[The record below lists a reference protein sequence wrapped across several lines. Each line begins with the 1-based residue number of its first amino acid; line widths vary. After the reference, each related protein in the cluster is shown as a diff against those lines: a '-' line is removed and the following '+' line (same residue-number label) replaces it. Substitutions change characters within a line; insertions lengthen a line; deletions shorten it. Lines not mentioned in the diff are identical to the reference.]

1 MIAID
6 TNVIVRLLVDDDH
19 EQFRR
24 ARQVITDSPVFV
36 SNTVLMECEWVL
48 RSVYEYEPSDFVEAF
63 RDFAGLEKVTLED
76 RELAATALNWHEQ
89 GMDFADALHLA
100 GSEHCEAFV
109 TFDRRLAKAATRACA
124 IPVRAP

>member
-6 TNVIVRLLVDDDH
+6 TNVVVRFLVDDDH

-24 ARQVITDSPVFV
+24 AQQVIANAPVFI
-36 SNTVLMECEWVL
+36 SNTVLLECEWVL
-48 RSVYEYEPSDFVEAF
+48 RSAYQYEARDFVEAL
-63 RDFAGLEKVTLED
+63 RNFAGLEKVTLED
-76 RELAATALNWHEQ
+76 PELAATALKWHEQ

-100 GSEHCEAFV
+100 GSAGCEAFL
-109 TFDRRLAKAATRACA
+109 TFDRRLASASGRAGA

>member
-6 TNVIVRLLVDDDH
+6 ANVVVRLLVDDDH

-24 ARQVITDSPVFV
+24 ARRLLANSPVFV
-36 SNTVLMECEWVL
+36 SNTVLLECEWVL
-48 RSVYEYEPSDFVEAF
+48 RSVYDYPASDFVKAL
-63 RDFAGLEKVTLED
+63 RNFAGLATVTLED
-76 RELAATALNWHEQ
+76 PELAATALNWHEQ

-100 GSEHCEAFV
+100 GAAHCDAFA
-109 TFDRRLAKAATRACA
+109 TFDRRLVKAATRVGA

>member
-6 TNVIVRLLVDDDH
+6 TNVVVRFLVDDDH

-24 ARQVITDSPVFV
+24 AQRVIANALVFI
-36 SNTVLMECEWVL
+36 SSTVLLECEWVL
-48 RSVYEYEPSDFVEAF
+48 RSVYEYEPRDFVEAL
-63 RDFAGLEKVTLED
+63 RNFAGLEKVTLED
-76 RELAATALNWHEQ
+76 PELAATALNWHEQ

-100 GSEHCEAFV
+100 GSVGCEAFL
-109 TFDRRLAKAATRACA
+109 TFDRRLASASGRVGA

>member
-6 TNVIVRLLVDDDH
+6 ANVVVRLLVDDDH

-24 ARQVITDSPVFV
+24 ARRLLANSPVFV
-36 SNTVLMECEWVL
+36 SNTVLLECEWVL
-48 RSVYEYEPSDFVEAF
+48 RSVYDYRASDFVKAL
-63 RDFAGLEKVTLED
+63 RDFAGLATVTLED
-76 RELAATALNWHEQ
+76 PDLAATALNWHEQ

-100 GSEHCEAFV
+100 GAAHCEAFA
-109 TFDRRLAKAATRACA
+109 TFDRRLVKAATRVGA

>member
-6 TNVIVRLLVDDDH
+6 TNVVVRFLVDDDH

-24 ARQVITDSPVFV
+24 AHRVIANAPVFI
-36 SNTVLMECEWVL
+36 SNAVLLECERVL
-48 RSVYEYEPSDFVEAF
+48 RGVYAYEPRDFVEAL
-63 RDFAGLEKVTLED
+63 RNFAGLENVTLED
-76 RELAATALNWHEQ
+76 PELAATALKWHEQ

-100 GSEHCEAFV
+100 GSAGCAAFL
-109 TFDRRLAKAATRACA
+109 TFDRRLASAPVRVGA